1 MTPLS
6 AQIDKPDQRGKEA
19 GARLDITLLFSLSQN
34 DMNNVN
40 NLIKA
45 RLQSDVSVI
54 PALADHLI
62 AAGGKRLRPLLC
74 VVAAQICQ
82 TKSDNH
88 IKLSTAVEFIH
99 TATLL
104 HDDVVDSS
112 QLRRGNVAAHLIWGA
127 PSSVLVG
134 DFLFAR
140 AFELMVETGSLRALD
155 ILSKASAIIT
165 EGEVMQLTRAFDSGL
180 SVNDYLKIIEAKTA
194 ALFAAAAQSGAV
206 SAQASED
213 KIAALYHYGLN
224 LGLAFQIRD
233 DVMDYDGHTNDLGKN
248 AGDDFR
254 EGKITLPL
262 IEALSEAINEDK
274 RFWDRIIG
282 GSNQNPDDFQTALNL
297 MHDSGALTKAQL
309 RAESYAQKAIEAL
322 TVFSDSSHKQALI
335 ALAHHSVQRQ
345 S

>member
-1 MTPLS
+1 VTPLS
-6 AQIDKPDQRGKEA
+6 EQIEKPDHQAREA
-19 GARLDITLLFSLSQN
+19 RELLDLPLLFSLSQD
-34 DMNNVN
+34 DMVNVN
-40 NLIKA
+40 ALIIE
-45 RLQSDVSVI
+45 RLQSEVSII

-74 VVAAQICQ
+74 VVAAQMCQ
-82 TKSDNH
+82 TKSTNH

-165 EGEVMQLTRAFDSGL
+165 EGEVMQLTRAFDIGL
-180 SVNDYLKIIEAKTA
+180 SVYDYLKIIEAKTA

-206 SAQASED
+206 SANASED
-213 KIAALYHYGLN
+213 EIMALYNYGLN

-233 DVMDYDGHTNDLGKN
+233 DVMDYTGHSDHLGKN

-262 IEALSEAINEDK
+262 IEALSGAVSEDR

-297 MHDSGALTKAQL
+297 MHDTGALSSSQAK
-309 RAESYAQKAIEAL
+309 AESFSQKAIDSLTIFKDSPHKKAL
-322 TVFSDSSHKQALI
+322 T
-335 ALAHHSVQRQ
+335 ALAHHSVHRQ